1 MIIPEKRLFLALGIL
16 AGIALLA
23 SIFPALNTLWYL
35 VGIGLLLAAIIDA
48 LNVYR
53 AHGLEIK
60 RELPGSLALGV
71 NQVACLVISNLGKRS
86 KLVDVFDHHPLQVKA
101 EGLPIKVG
109 IDSDEQ
115 ITVEYQLRAIE
126 RGKLHFPRV
135 QINILSPWKL
145 WKRNVYLPVESYIHS
160 YPDFAAVSHY
170 ALLATDNK
178 LSQMGIIKK
187 RRRGE
192 GQDFHQLREY
202 RIGDTLRQIDWKAT
216 SRMKKV
222 ISREY
227 QDERDQEI
235 IFLLD
240 CGHRMLTKD
249 DELSHFDHTL
259 NALLLLSYVALKQGD
274 AVGLGTFAGDD
285 SRWLPPK
292 KGLHHL
298 QTVLNTIYDLQPG
311 TASPDYSQAASDL
324 LVKHKKRALV
334 ILISNVRDED
344 ADDLLP
350 ALRVLKKRHLVL
362 LASMREAVLDT
373 AAEKTVKTFDDA
385 IQYASLKHYLQY
397 RKQAFDAL
405 QEANVL
411 SIDVQPA
418 ELSVELIN
426 QYLSIK
432 GSGVL

>member
-1 MIIPEKRLFLALGIL
+1 MIIPERRLFLALGIL

-23 SIFPALNTLWYL
+23 SVFPALNTLWYL
-35 VGIGLLLAAIIDA
+35 VGIVLILAGMVDA
-48 LNVYR
+48 LNIFK

-60 RELPGSLALGV
+60 RKLPGSLALGT
-71 NQVACLVISNLGKRS
+71 NQMVHLAVSNTGKHPQHIE
-86 KLVDVFDHHPLQVKA
+86 VFDHYPSQVKA
-101 EGLPIKVG
+101 EGLPIKLG
-109 IDSDEQ
+109 IAPNEQ

-126 RGKLHFPRV
+126 RGKLYFPCV
-135 QINILSPWKL
+135 QLNLYSPWRL
-145 WKRNVYLPVESYIHS
+145 WKRNAYLPVESYIHS

-274 AVGLGTFAGDD
+274 AVGLGTFAGDE

-350 ALRVLKKRHLVL
+350 ALKVLKKRHLVL
-362 LASMREAVLDT
+362 LASMRETILDT
-373 AAEKTVKTFDDA
+373 ATEDPVKTFDDA
-385 IQYASLKHYLQY
+385 VQYASLKHYLQY

-411 SIDVQPA
+411 SIDVQPT

-432 GSGVL
+432 GGGLL